1 MMKLEK
7 QKARM
12 VMFVDRS
19 GRKDYFPGQVLL
31 GVKIDSKLY
40 EIEYIVDPF
49 TFGPIANADFCNI
62 TASFGE
68 YDLETVDGVFDE
80 TDTATVD

>member
-1 MMKLEK
+1 MKLEK

-19 GRKDYFPGQVLL
+19 GRKDYDPGQVLL

-49 TFGPIANADFCNI
+49 TFGPIANESFCNI

-68 YDLETVDGVFDE
+68 YDLETVDGVFDD